1 MLLAIDVGNTNI
13 VLGCFD
19 ENNQILFR
27 ERLSTNQSATALEY
41 VSGIRMALEMHE
53 IDKNLIDDAIIS
65 SVVPSVTATLKE
77 AVMKYTGRK
86 PMIVGAGIKTGL
98 NIVIDNPAQLGS
110 DLVVDAV
117 AGLDEYPV
125 PQIIIDMGTATT
137 LSVINSKKQYIGGVI
152 MTGMAVSMNALVDK
166 TSQLPKISFEAP
178 KKVIGSNTVDCMKS
192 GIMYATA
199 SSLDGMISRIE
210 EELGEPCTVI
220 ATGGLAGIVIP
231 LCKKKII
238 LDDDLLLKGLS
249 LIYQKNKS

>member
-41 VSGIRMALEMHE
+41 ASGIRMALDMHG

-77 AVMKYTGRK
+77 AVMKYTGK
-86 PMIVGAGIKTGL
+86 KVMVVGAGIKTGL

-117 AGLDEYPV
+117 AGLHEYPV

-166 TSQLPKISFEAP
+166 TSQLPKIGFEAP

-210 EELGEPCTVI
+210 EELGEKCTVI
-220 ATGGLAGIVIP
+220 ATGGLSGTVIP
-231 LCKKKII
+231 LCKSEII

>member
-137 LSVINSKKQYIGGVI
+137 LSVINAKKQYIGGVI

>member
-1 MLLAIDVGNTNI
+1 MLLAIDAGNTNI

-19 ENNQILFR
+19 KDNQILFR

-41 VSGIRMALEMHE
+41 AAGIKTALEMHG

-65 SVVPSVTATLKE
+65 SVVPSITATLKS
-77 AVMKYTGRK
+77 AVKKYTGK
-86 PMIVGAGIKTGL
+86 KVMVVGAGIKTGL

-117 AGLDEYPV
+117 AGLHEYPV

-137 LSVINSKKQYIGGVI
+137 LSVVNEKKQYIGGVI

-178 KKVIGSNTVDCMKS
+178 KKVIGSNTIDCMKS

-199 SSLDGMISRIE
+199 SSLDGMIQRIQD
-210 EELGEPCTVI
+210 ELGQKCTVI
-220 ATGGLAGIVIP
+220 ATGGLAGLVTP
-231 LCKKKII
+231 LCKSEII
-238 LDDDLLLKGLS
+238 LDDDLLLKGLNI
-249 LIYQKNKS
+249 IYHKNK

>member
-19 ENNQILFR
+19 ENHEIVFR
-27 ERLSTNQSATALEY
+27 ERLSTDQSATALEY
-41 VSGIRMALEMHE
+41 ASGIRMALDMHG

-65 SVVPSVTATLKE
+65 SVVPSVTATLKD
-77 AVMKYTGRK
+77 AVMKYTGK
-86 PMIVGAGIKTGL
+86 KVMIIGAGIKTGL

-117 AGLDEYPV
+117 AGLHEYPV

-166 TSQLPKISFEAP
+166 TSQLPKISFDAP
-178 KKVIGSNTVDCMKS
+178 KKVIGSNTIDCMKS

-210 EELGEPCTVI
+210 EELGEKCTVI
-220 ATGGLAGIVIP
+220 ATGGLSGTVIP
-231 LCKKKII
+231 LCKSEII

>member
-41 VSGIRMALEMHE
+41 ASGIRMALEMHH
-53 IDKNLIDDAIIS
+53 IDKNHIDDAIIS

-77 AVMKYTGRK
+77 AVMKYTGK
-86 PMIVGAGIKTGL
+86 KVMIVGAGIKTGL

-117 AGLDEYPV
+117 AGLHEYPV

-166 TSQLPKISFEAP
+166 TSQLPKIGFEAP

-210 EELGEPCTVI
+210 EELGEKCTVI
-220 ATGGLAGIVIP
+220 ATGGLSGTVIP
-231 LCKKKII
+231 LCKSEII

>member
-19 ENNQILFR
+19 EKNQILFR

-41 VSGIRMALEMHE
+41 VSGIKMALEMHD

-77 AVMKYTGRK
+77 AVIKYTGKK
-86 PMIVGAGIKTGL
+86 PMVVGAGIKTGL
-98 NIVIDNPAQLGS
+98 NIVIDNPEQLGS

-137 LSVINSKKQYIGGVI
+137 LSVINAKKQYIGGVI
-152 MTGMAVSMNALVDK
+152 MTGMAVSMNALADK

-210 EELGEPCTVI
+210 EELGETCTVI
-220 ATGGLAGIVIP
+220 ATGGLSGLVIP
-231 LCKKKII
+231 LCKKNII

-249 LIYQKNKS
+249 LIYQKNKA

>member
-27 ERLSTNQSATALEY
+27 ERLSTNHSATALEY
-41 VSGIRMALEMHE
+41 ASGIRMALDMHN
-53 IDKNLIDDAIIS
+53 IDKNSISDAIIS
-65 SVVPSVTATLKE
+65 SVVPSVTSTLKE
-77 AVMKYTGRK
+77 AVMKYTGK
-86 PMIVGAGIKTGL
+86 KVMIVGAGIKTGL

-117 AGLDEYPV
+117 AGLHEYPV

-166 TSQLPKISFEAP
+166 TSQLPKIGFEAP

-210 EELGEPCTVI
+210 EELGEKCTVI
-220 ATGGLAGIVIP
+220 ATGGLSGTVIP
-231 LCKKKII
+231 LCKSEII

>member
-41 VSGIRMALEMHE
+41 ASGIRMALDMHD

-77 AVMKYTGRK
+77 AVMKYTGK
-86 PMIVGAGIKTGL
+86 KVMIVGAGIKTGL

-117 AGLDEYPV
+117 AGLHEYPV

-166 TSQLPKISFEAP
+166 TSQLPKIGFEAP

-210 EELGEPCTVI
+210 EELGEKCTVI
-220 ATGGLAGIVIP
+220 ATGGLSGTVIP
-231 LCKKKII
+231 LCKSEII

>member
-19 ENNQILFR
+19 EENHILFR
-27 ERLSTNQSATALEY
+27 ERMSTNQSATALEY
-41 VSGIRMALEMHE
+41 AAGIRTALEMHD

-77 AVMKYTGRK
+77 AVMKYTGK
-86 PMIVGAGIKTGL
+86 KVMIVGAGIRTGL

-117 AGLDEYPV
+117 AGLHEYPV

-137 LSVINSKKQYIGGVI
+137 LSVINAKKQYIGGVI

-166 TSQLPKISFEAP
+166 TSQLPKISFDAP

-210 EELGEPCTVI
+210 EELGQKCTVI
-220 ATGGLAGIVIP
+220 ATGGLSSTVIP
-231 LCKKKII
+231 LCKSEII

-249 LIYQKNKS
+249 LIYQKNKT

>member
-137 LSVINSKKQYIGGVI
+137 LSVINAKKQYIGGVI

-199 SSLDGMISRIE
+199 SSLDGMILRIE